1 MIVTFY
7 VPFVHGKQRPKFARM
22 GRSVRAYTPK
32 ATEMNERRIAEAYKG
47 ASIRKYGRVVSAG
60 EHVPVTLCVITRRA
74 LPKSRPRRVIFEH
87 DTYKPDLDNDFK
99 EIKDA
104 LNGVAWVDDAQVT
117 ETHGLKMPRVRGLI
131 EDRTYVTVIWE
142 EQ

>member
-22 GRSVRAYTPK
+22 GKAVRAYTPK
-32 ATEMNERRIAEAYKG
+32 DTERNEKRIADAYKG

-60 EHVPVTLCVITRRA
+60 EHVPVTLCFVTRRA
-74 LPKSRPRRVIFEH
+74 LPKSRPKRMVAEH
-87 DTYKPDLDNDFK
+87 DTYKPDLDNEIK
-99 EIKDA
+99 EVKDA

-117 ETHGLKMPRVRGLI
+117 ETHGFKMPRTRGVA

>member
-22 GRSVRAYTPK
+22 GKAVRAYTPK
-32 ATEMNERRIAEAYKG
+32 DTERNESRIANAYSG

-60 EHVPVTLCVITRRA
+60 EHVPVTLCVVTRRA
-74 LPKSRPRRVIFEH
+74 LPKSRPKRIAIEH
-87 DTYKPDLDNDFK
+87 DTYKPDLDNEIK
-99 EIKDA
+99 EVKDA

-117 ETHGLKMPRVRGLI
+117 ETHGFKMPRARGLT